1 MLYYLQNTTNGFIM
15 TKITTSLKTPCKCPA
30 CKSNVYIS
38 ELTCPACKS
47 IVHGKFPFSPL
58 SNLTSEQV
66 GFIKTFILCRGNIKE
81 VEKEMKISYP
91 TVRNKLDEVISTLS
105 NIRTRTTSDVLTALE
120 SGEITSA
127 DAIEL
132 LQQIS

>member
-1 MLYYLQNTTNGFIM
+1 M
-15 TKITTSLKTPCKCPA
+15 KKVTTSVKTPCNCPA
-30 CKSNVYIS
+30 CQSIVYIS

-66 GFIKTFILCRGNIKE
+66 EFIKTFILCRGNIKE

-91 TVRNKLDEVISTLS
+91 TVRNKLDEVIATLS
-105 NIRTRTTSDVLTALE
+105 NIKTRTTSDVLTALE

-127 DAIEL
+127 EAIEL
-132 LQQIS
+132 LQQIN

>member
-1 MLYYLQNTTNGFIM
+1 
-15 TKITTSLKTPCKCPA
+15 
-30 CKSNVYIS
+30 
-38 ELTCPACKS
+38 
-47 IVHGKFPFSPL
+47 
-58 SNLTSEQV
+58 
-66 GFIKTFILCRGNIKE
+66 
-81 VEKEMKISYP
+81 MKISYP

-120 SGEITSA
+120 SGEITST